1 MNNKKVWVSQ
11 KPFLNGTSKQIS
23 YAQRIIKQYES
34 GELKITGTPLLSLK
48 NEAGYWISCS
58 KSLTFL
64 SKIDFI
70 NSRYSYSKVNLTL
83 KEVVETKENLLLK
96 IESLTAKLKIAEEE
110 KKEIEKTAV
119 ANAEEIRKV
128 WKVLITLSDKLTETA
143 E

>member
-1 MNNKKVWVSQ
+1 
-11 KPFLNGTSKQIS
+11 
-23 YAQRIIKQYES
+23 
-34 GELKITGTPLLSLK
+34 
-48 NEAGYWISCS
+48 
-58 KSLTFL
+58 
-64 SKIDFI
+64 
-70 NSRYSYSKVNLTL
+70 LTL